1 MSNVPVTPNHY
12 RSSKF
17 QASSVIRDWGLSFE
31 LGNVLKYVQRAGKK
45 NSASQQEDLQ
55 KALWYL
61 LHEIH
66 GDAMVVDYI
75 VTNQDKLRELSLR
88 MAIKIG
94 KLIEQYPD
102 RWERIAKITLLKQ

>member
-1 MSNVPVTPNHY
+1 MSNVPVTPKHY

-17 QASSVIRDWGLSFE
+17 QAISVIRDWGLSFE

-66 GDAMVVDYI
+66 ADVMVVDYI
-75 VTNQDKLRELSLR
+75 MSKSNAFNSEED
-88 MAIKIG
+88 
-94 KLIEQYPD
+94 
-102 RWERIAKITLLKQ
+102 